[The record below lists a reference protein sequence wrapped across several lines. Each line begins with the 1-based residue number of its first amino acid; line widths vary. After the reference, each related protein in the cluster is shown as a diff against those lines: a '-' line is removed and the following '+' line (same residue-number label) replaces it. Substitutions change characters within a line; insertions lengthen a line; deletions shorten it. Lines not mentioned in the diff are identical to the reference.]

1 MGKKYLET
9 KKDSLEASVLN
20 VWQKAVEQTQEITD
34 NAQML
39 KNPEENTQKEE
50 VELDEV
56 AGTFVIVANGISDL
70 KKADAR
76 YLKDT
81 QYSIAAGLGEDGVE
95 LDEEGVSYKG
105 NSIMIPSDNEDMR
118 MVQSWAKN
126 QTKLASNTVKMI
138 TKNMDYNDLYEERA
152 DHLYVAALLTN
163 TAKPNRAP
171 KYSVKFMK
179 EEVDLDEARQLK
191 DPKKEVMVVKGN
203 KVVVIDK
210 KDQKKYLQKGY
221 KLAEAS
227 GDKEAYTKFFNSAL
241 KKFKVNSP
249 AELKGDAKKKF
260 YDYVDKNWEGDN
272 EKAEAAMAQ
281 VREFKIQGMKA
292 ALASIWNVKEGKN
305 PFKVEDDKK
314 VKSKDEKTMTGKKAA
329 IIDLKPKIKD

>member
-20 VWQKAVEQTQEITD
+20 VWQKAVEQSKEITD

-50 VELDEV
+50 VELDEKPADFLSIEFRSSADV
-56 AGTFVIVANGISDL
+56 KKARKWMDKNLSGANQGFTGVDYRAKSIEFEDVDDAEGLMSKL
-70 KKADAR
+70 KKAGF
-76 YLKDT
+76 KFK
-81 QYSIAAGLGEDGVE
+81 V
-95 LDEEGVSYKG
+95 
-105 NSIMIPSDNEDMR
+105 
-118 MVQSWAKN
+118 
-126 QTKLASNTVKMI
+126 
-138 TKNMDYNDLYEERA
+138 DYR
-152 DHLYVAALLTN
+152 
-163 TAKPNRAP
+163 
-171 KYSVKFMK
+171 
-179 EEVDLDEARQLK
+179 EEVNEARQLK

-203 KVVVIDK
+203 KVIVIDK

-260 YDYVDKNWEGDN
+260 YDYVDANWEGDN

>member
-20 VWQKAVEQTQEITD
+20 VWQKAVEQSKEITD

-50 VELDEV
+50 VELDE
-56 AGTFVIVANGISDL
+56 
-70 KKADAR
+70 
-76 YLKDT
+76 
-81 QYSIAAGLGEDGVE
+81 
-95 LDEEGVSYKG
+95 
-105 NSIMIPSDNEDMR
+105 
-118 MVQSWAKN
+118 
-126 QTKLASNTVKMI
+126 
-138 TKNMDYNDLYEERA
+138 
-152 DHLYVAALLTN
+152 
-163 TAKPNRAP
+163 
-171 KYSVKFMK
+171 
-179 EEVDLDEARQLK
+179 ARQLK

-203 KVVVIDK
+203 KVIVIDK

>member
-9 KKDSLEASVLN
+9 KDNSLEASVLN
-20 VWQKAVEQTQEITD
+20 VWQKAVEQTKEIAD
-34 NAQML
+34 NAQMY

-50 VELDEV
+50 AE
-56 AGTFVIVANGISDL
+56 I
-70 KKADAR
+70 
-76 YLKDT
+76 
-81 QYSIAAGLGEDGVE
+81 
-95 LDEEGVSYKG
+95 
-105 NSIMIPSDNEDMR
+105 
-118 MVQSWAKN
+118 
-126 QTKLASNTVKMI
+126 
-138 TKNMDYNDLYEERA
+138 
-152 DHLYVAALLTN
+152 
-163 TAKPNRAP
+163 
-171 KYSVKFMK
+171 
-179 EEVDLDEARQLK
+179 DEARQLK

-210 KDQKKYLQKGY
+210 KDQKDYLKKGY

-260 YDYVDKNWEGDN
+260 YDYIDANWEGDN
-272 EKAEAAMAQ
+272 EKVEAAMAQ

-292 ALASIWNVKEGKN
+292 ALASIWNVEEGKN

-314 VKSKDEKTMTGKKAA
+314 IKSKNEKTLTGKKAA
-329 IIDLKPKIKD
+329 IINLKPEIKD

>member
-50 VELDEV
+50 VELDEKP
-56 AGTFVIVANGISDL
+56 ANFLSIEFRSSADVKKARKWMDKNLSGANQGFTGVDYRAKNIEFEDVDDAEGLMSKL
-70 KKADAR
+70 KKAGF
-76 YLKDT
+76 KFK
-81 QYSIAAGLGEDGVE
+81 V
-95 LDEEGVSYKG
+95 
-105 NSIMIPSDNEDMR
+105 
-118 MVQSWAKN
+118 
-126 QTKLASNTVKMI
+126 
-138 TKNMDYNDLYEERA
+138 DYR
-152 DHLYVAALLTN
+152 
-163 TAKPNRAP
+163 
-171 KYSVKFMK
+171 
-179 EEVDLDEARQLK
+179 EEVNEARQLK

-203 KVVVIDK
+203 KVIVIDK

>member
-20 VWQKAVEQTQEITD
+20 VWQKAVEQSKEITD

-50 VELDEV
+50 VELDEKP
-56 AGTFVIVANGISDL
+56 ANFLSIEFRSSADVKKARKWMDKNLPGANQGFTSVDYRAKSIEFEDVDDAEGLMSKL
-70 KKADAR
+70 KKAGF
-76 YLKDT
+76 KFK
-81 QYSIAAGLGEDGVE
+81 V
-95 LDEEGVSYKG
+95 
-105 NSIMIPSDNEDMR
+105 
-118 MVQSWAKN
+118 
-126 QTKLASNTVKMI
+126 
-138 TKNMDYNDLYEERA
+138 
-152 DHLYVAALLTN
+152 DH
-163 TAKPNRAP
+163 R
-171 KYSVKFMK
+171 
-179 EEVDLDEARQLK
+179 EEVNEARQLK

-203 KVVVIDK
+203 KVIVIDK

-260 YDYVDKNWEGDN
+260 YDYVDANWEGDN

>member
-50 VELDEV
+50 ADLDEAV
-56 AGTFVIVANGISDL
+56 LKGRDYEYDEKKGVVKIS
-70 KKADAR
+70 KKNFAKVH
-76 YLKDT
+76 KD
-81 QYSIAAGLGEDGVE
+81 
-95 LDEEGVSYKG
+95 YKG
-105 NSIMIPSDNEDMR
+105 TDKSKPTM
-118 MVQSWAKN
+118 MVL
-126 QTKLASNTVKMI
+126 TKKGTSLVP
-138 TKNMDYNDLYEERA
+138 
-152 DHLYVAALLTN
+152 VQ
-163 TAKPNRAP
+163 
-171 KYSVKFMK
+171 F
-179 EEVDLDEARQLK
+179 EEVEIDEARQLK

-292 ALASIWNVKEGKN
+292 ALAAIWNVKEGKN
-305 PFKVEDDKK
+305 PFKIEDDKK
-314 VKSKDEKTMTGKKAA
+314 IKSKNEKTMTGKKTA

>member
-50 VELDEV
+50 VE
-56 AGTFVIVANGISDL
+56 I
-70 KKADAR
+70 
-76 YLKDT
+76 
-81 QYSIAAGLGEDGVE
+81 
-95 LDEEGVSYKG
+95 
-105 NSIMIPSDNEDMR
+105 
-118 MVQSWAKN
+118 
-126 QTKLASNTVKMI
+126 
-138 TKNMDYNDLYEERA
+138 
-152 DHLYVAALLTN
+152 
-163 TAKPNRAP
+163 
-171 KYSVKFMK
+171 
-179 EEVDLDEARQLK
+179 DEARQLK

-203 KVVVIDK
+203 KVIVIDK

-260 YDYVDKNWEGDN
+260 YDYVDANWEGDN

-281 VREFKIQGMKA
+281 VREFKMQGMKA

-305 PFKVEDDKK
+305 PFKVENDKK

>member
-20 VWQKAVEQTQEITD
+20 VWQKAVEQSKEITD

-50 VELDEV
+50 VELDEKPADFLSIEFRSSADV
-56 AGTFVIVANGISDL
+56 KKARKWMDKNLSGANQGFTGVDYRAKNIEFEDVDDAEGLMSKL
-70 KKADAR
+70 KKAGF
-76 YLKDT
+76 KFK
-81 QYSIAAGLGEDGVE
+81 V
-95 LDEEGVSYKG
+95 
-105 NSIMIPSDNEDMR
+105 
-118 MVQSWAKN
+118 
-126 QTKLASNTVKMI
+126 
-138 TKNMDYNDLYEERA
+138 DYR
-152 DHLYVAALLTN
+152 
-163 TAKPNRAP
+163 
-171 KYSVKFMK
+171 
-179 EEVDLDEARQLK
+179 EEVNEARQLK

-203 KVVVIDK
+203 KVIVIDK

>member
-20 VWQKAVEQTQEITD
+20 VWQKAVEQTKEITD

-50 VELDEV
+50 VKLDEKPADFLSIEFRSSSDV
-56 AGTFVIVANGISDL
+56 KKARKWMDKNLSGANQGFTGVDYRAKNIEFEDVDDAEGLMSKL
-70 KKADAR
+70 KKAGF
-76 YLKDT
+76 KFK
-81 QYSIAAGLGEDGVE
+81 V
-95 LDEEGVSYKG
+95 
-105 NSIMIPSDNEDMR
+105 
-118 MVQSWAKN
+118 
-126 QTKLASNTVKMI
+126 
-138 TKNMDYNDLYEERA
+138 DYR
-152 DHLYVAALLTN
+152 
-163 TAKPNRAP
+163 
-171 KYSVKFMK
+171 
-179 EEVDLDEARQLK
+179 EEVNEARQLK

-210 KDQKKYLQKGY
+210 KDEKKYLQKGY

>member
-20 VWQKAVEQTQEITD
+20 VWQKAVEQSKEITD

-50 VELDEV
+50 VE
-56 AGTFVIVANGISDL
+56 I
-70 KKADAR
+70 
-76 YLKDT
+76 
-81 QYSIAAGLGEDGVE
+81 
-95 LDEEGVSYKG
+95 
-105 NSIMIPSDNEDMR
+105 
-118 MVQSWAKN
+118 
-126 QTKLASNTVKMI
+126 
-138 TKNMDYNDLYEERA
+138 
-152 DHLYVAALLTN
+152 
-163 TAKPNRAP
+163 
-171 KYSVKFMK
+171 
-179 EEVDLDEARQLK
+179 DEARQLK

>member
-20 VWQKAVEQTQEITD
+20 VWQKAVEQSKEITD

-50 VELDEV
+50 VELDEKP
-56 AGTFVIVANGISDL
+56 ANFLSIEFRSSADVKKARKWMDKNLSGANQGFTGVDYRAKNIEFEDVDDAEGLMSKL
-70 KKADAR
+70 KKAGF
-76 YLKDT
+76 KFK
-81 QYSIAAGLGEDGVE
+81 V
-95 LDEEGVSYKG
+95 
-105 NSIMIPSDNEDMR
+105 
-118 MVQSWAKN
+118 
-126 QTKLASNTVKMI
+126 
-138 TKNMDYNDLYEERA
+138 DYR
-152 DHLYVAALLTN
+152 
-163 TAKPNRAP
+163 
-171 KYSVKFMK
+171 
-179 EEVDLDEARQLK
+179 EEVNEARQLK

-203 KVVVIDK
+203 KVIVIDK

>member
-50 VELDEV
+50 VE
-56 AGTFVIVANGISDL
+56 I
-70 KKADAR
+70 
-76 YLKDT
+76 
-81 QYSIAAGLGEDGVE
+81 
-95 LDEEGVSYKG
+95 
-105 NSIMIPSDNEDMR
+105 
-118 MVQSWAKN
+118 
-126 QTKLASNTVKMI
+126 
-138 TKNMDYNDLYEERA
+138 
-152 DHLYVAALLTN
+152 
-163 TAKPNRAP
+163 
-171 KYSVKFMK
+171 
-179 EEVDLDEARQLK
+179 DEARQLK

-203 KVVVIDK
+203 KVIVIDK

>member
-50 VELDEV
+50 VKLVEKPADFLSIEFRSSADV
-56 AGTFVIVANGISDL
+56 KKARKWMDKNLPGANQGFTGVDYRAKNIEFEDVDDAEGLMSKL
-70 KKADAR
+70 KKAGF
-76 YLKDT
+76 KFK
-81 QYSIAAGLGEDGVE
+81 V
-95 LDEEGVSYKG
+95 
-105 NSIMIPSDNEDMR
+105 
-118 MVQSWAKN
+118 
-126 QTKLASNTVKMI
+126 
-138 TKNMDYNDLYEERA
+138 
-152 DHLYVAALLTN
+152 DH
-163 TAKPNRAP
+163 R
-171 KYSVKFMK
+171 
-179 EEVDLDEARQLK
+179 EEVNEARQLK

-203 KVVVIDK
+203 KVIVIDK

>member
-50 VELDEV
+50 VE
-56 AGTFVIVANGISDL
+56 I
-70 KKADAR
+70 
-76 YLKDT
+76 
-81 QYSIAAGLGEDGVE
+81 
-95 LDEEGVSYKG
+95 
-105 NSIMIPSDNEDMR
+105 
-118 MVQSWAKN
+118 
-126 QTKLASNTVKMI
+126 
-138 TKNMDYNDLYEERA
+138 
-152 DHLYVAALLTN
+152 
-163 TAKPNRAP
+163 
-171 KYSVKFMK
+171 
-179 EEVDLDEARQLK
+179 DEARQLK

-292 ALASIWNVKEGKN
+292 ALAAIWNVKEGKN
-305 PFKVEDDKK
+305 PFKVENDKK

>member
-50 VELDEV
+50 VE
-56 AGTFVIVANGISDL
+56 I
-70 KKADAR
+70 
-76 YLKDT
+76 
-81 QYSIAAGLGEDGVE
+81 
-95 LDEEGVSYKG
+95 
-105 NSIMIPSDNEDMR
+105 
-118 MVQSWAKN
+118 
-126 QTKLASNTVKMI
+126 
-138 TKNMDYNDLYEERA
+138 
-152 DHLYVAALLTN
+152 
-163 TAKPNRAP
+163 
-171 KYSVKFMK
+171 
-179 EEVDLDEARQLK
+179 DEARQLK

>member
-50 VELDEV
+50 VELDEKPADFLSIEFRSSADV
-56 AGTFVIVANGISDL
+56 KKARKWMDKNLSGANQGFTGVDYRAKNIEFEDVDDAEGLMSKL
-70 KKADAR
+70 KKAGF
-76 YLKDT
+76 KFK
-81 QYSIAAGLGEDGVE
+81 V
-95 LDEEGVSYKG
+95 
-105 NSIMIPSDNEDMR
+105 
-118 MVQSWAKN
+118 
-126 QTKLASNTVKMI
+126 
-138 TKNMDYNDLYEERA
+138 DYR
-152 DHLYVAALLTN
+152 
-163 TAKPNRAP
+163 
-171 KYSVKFMK
+171 
-179 EEVDLDEARQLK
+179 EEVNEARQLK

-203 KVVVIDK
+203 KVIVIDK

>member
-20 VWQKAVEQTQEITD
+20 VWQKAVEQTKEITD

-50 VELDEV
+50 VELDEKP
-56 AGTFVIVANGISDL
+56 ANFLSIEFRSSSDVKKARKWMDKNLSGANQGFTGVDYRAKNIEFEDVDDAEGLMSKL
-70 KKADAR
+70 KKAGF
-76 YLKDT
+76 KFK
-81 QYSIAAGLGEDGVE
+81 V
-95 LDEEGVSYKG
+95 
-105 NSIMIPSDNEDMR
+105 
-118 MVQSWAKN
+118 
-126 QTKLASNTVKMI
+126 
-138 TKNMDYNDLYEERA
+138 DYR
-152 DHLYVAALLTN
+152 
-163 TAKPNRAP
+163 
-171 KYSVKFMK
+171 
-179 EEVDLDEARQLK
+179 
-191 DPKKEVMVVKGN
+191 
-203 KVVVIDK
+203 
-210 KDQKKYLQKGY
+210 
-221 KLAEAS
+221 EAS

>member
-20 VWQKAVEQTQEITD
+20 VWQKAVEQSKEITD

-50 VELDEV
+50 VE
-56 AGTFVIVANGISDL
+56 I
-70 KKADAR
+70 
-76 YLKDT
+76 
-81 QYSIAAGLGEDGVE
+81 
-95 LDEEGVSYKG
+95 
-105 NSIMIPSDNEDMR
+105 
-118 MVQSWAKN
+118 
-126 QTKLASNTVKMI
+126 
-138 TKNMDYNDLYEERA
+138 
-152 DHLYVAALLTN
+152 
-163 TAKPNRAP
+163 
-171 KYSVKFMK
+171 
-179 EEVDLDEARQLK
+179 DEARQLK

-203 KVVVIDK
+203 KVIVIDK

-221 KLAEAS
+221 KIAEAS

>member
-20 VWQKAVEQTQEITD
+20 VWQKAVEQSKEITD

-50 VELDEV
+50 VELDEKPADFLSIEFRSSADV
-56 AGTFVIVANGISDL
+56 KKARKWMDKNLSGANQGFTGVDYRAKNIEFEDVDDAEGLMSKL
-70 KKADAR
+70 KKAGF
-76 YLKDT
+76 KFK
-81 QYSIAAGLGEDGVE
+81 V
-95 LDEEGVSYKG
+95 
-105 NSIMIPSDNEDMR
+105 
-118 MVQSWAKN
+118 
-126 QTKLASNTVKMI
+126 
-138 TKNMDYNDLYEERA
+138 
-152 DHLYVAALLTN
+152 DH
-163 TAKPNRAP
+163 R
-171 KYSVKFMK
+171 
-179 EEVDLDEARQLK
+179 EEVNEARQLK

-203 KVVVIDK
+203 KVIVIDK

>member
-9 KKDSLEASVLN
+9 KKDRLEASVLN
-20 VWQKAVEQTQEITD
+20 VWQKAVEPTQEITD
-34 NAQML
+34 NAQMP

-50 VELDEV
+50 VE
-56 AGTFVIVANGISDL
+56 I
-70 KKADAR
+70 
-76 YLKDT
+76 
-81 QYSIAAGLGEDGVE
+81 
-95 LDEEGVSYKG
+95 
-105 NSIMIPSDNEDMR
+105 
-118 MVQSWAKN
+118 
-126 QTKLASNTVKMI
+126 
-138 TKNMDYNDLYEERA
+138 
-152 DHLYVAALLTN
+152 
-163 TAKPNRAP
+163 
-171 KYSVKFMK
+171 
-179 EEVDLDEARQLK
+179 DEARQLK

-210 KDQKKYLQKGY
+210 KDEKKYLQKGY

-292 ALASIWNVKEGKN
+292 ALAAIWNVKEGKN
-305 PFKVEDDKK
+305 PFKVENDKK

>member
-50 VELDEV
+50 VE
-56 AGTFVIVANGISDL
+56 I
-70 KKADAR
+70 
-76 YLKDT
+76 
-81 QYSIAAGLGEDGVE
+81 
-95 LDEEGVSYKG
+95 
-105 NSIMIPSDNEDMR
+105 
-118 MVQSWAKN
+118 
-126 QTKLASNTVKMI
+126 
-138 TKNMDYNDLYEERA
+138 
-152 DHLYVAALLTN
+152 
-163 TAKPNRAP
+163 
-171 KYSVKFMK
+171 
-179 EEVDLDEARQLK
+179 DEARQLK

-210 KDQKKYLQKGY
+210 KDEKKYLQKGY

>member
-20 VWQKAVEQTQEITD
+20 VWQKAVEQSKEITD

-50 VELDEV
+50 VE
-56 AGTFVIVANGISDL
+56 I
-70 KKADAR
+70 
-76 YLKDT
+76 
-81 QYSIAAGLGEDGVE
+81 
-95 LDEEGVSYKG
+95 
-105 NSIMIPSDNEDMR
+105 
-118 MVQSWAKN
+118 
-126 QTKLASNTVKMI
+126 
-138 TKNMDYNDLYEERA
+138 
-152 DHLYVAALLTN
+152 
-163 TAKPNRAP
+163 
-171 KYSVKFMK
+171 
-179 EEVDLDEARQLK
+179 DEARQLK

-203 KVVVIDK
+203 KVIVIDK

-260 YDYVDKNWEGDN
+260 YDYVDANWEGDN

-281 VREFKIQGMKA
+281 VREFKMQGMKA

-305 PFKVEDDKK
+305 PFKVENDKK

>member
-20 VWQKAVEQTQEITD
+20 VLQKAVEQSKEITD

-50 VELDEV
+50 VELDEKP
-56 AGTFVIVANGISDL
+56 ANFLSIEFRSSADVKKARKWMDKNLSGANQGFTGVDYRAKNIEFEDVDDAEGLMSKL
-70 KKADAR
+70 KKAGF
-76 YLKDT
+76 KFK
-81 QYSIAAGLGEDGVE
+81 V
-95 LDEEGVSYKG
+95 
-105 NSIMIPSDNEDMR
+105 
-118 MVQSWAKN
+118 
-126 QTKLASNTVKMI
+126 
-138 TKNMDYNDLYEERA
+138 DYR
-152 DHLYVAALLTN
+152 
-163 TAKPNRAP
+163 
-171 KYSVKFMK
+171 
-179 EEVDLDEARQLK
+179 EEVNEARQLK

-203 KVVVIDK
+203 KVIVIDK

>member
-20 VWQKAVEQTQEITD
+20 VWQKAVEQSKEITD

-50 VELDEV
+50 VELDEKPADFLSIEFRSSADV
-56 AGTFVIVANGISDL
+56 KKARKWMDKNLPGANQGFTGVDYRAKNIEFEDVDDAEGLMSKL
-70 KKADAR
+70 KKAGF
-76 YLKDT
+76 KFK
-81 QYSIAAGLGEDGVE
+81 V
-95 LDEEGVSYKG
+95 
-105 NSIMIPSDNEDMR
+105 
-118 MVQSWAKN
+118 
-126 QTKLASNTVKMI
+126 
-138 TKNMDYNDLYEERA
+138 
-152 DHLYVAALLTN
+152 DH
-163 TAKPNRAP
+163 R
-171 KYSVKFMK
+171 
-179 EEVDLDEARQLK
+179 EEVNEARQLK

-203 KVVVIDK
+203 KVIVIDK

>member
-20 VWQKAVEQTQEITD
+20 VWQKAVEQSKEITD

-50 VELDEV
+50 VE
-56 AGTFVIVANGISDL
+56 I
-70 KKADAR
+70 
-76 YLKDT
+76 
-81 QYSIAAGLGEDGVE
+81 
-95 LDEEGVSYKG
+95 
-105 NSIMIPSDNEDMR
+105 
-118 MVQSWAKN
+118 
-126 QTKLASNTVKMI
+126 
-138 TKNMDYNDLYEERA
+138 
-152 DHLYVAALLTN
+152 
-163 TAKPNRAP
+163 
-171 KYSVKFMK
+171 
-179 EEVDLDEARQLK
+179 DEARQLK

-210 KDQKKYLQKGY
+210 KDEKKYLQKGY

-249 AELKGDAKKKF
+249 AELKGDNKKKF

-292 ALASIWNVKEGKN
+292 ALAAIWNVKEGKN

>member
-50 VELDEV
+50 VE
-56 AGTFVIVANGISDL
+56 I
-70 KKADAR
+70 
-76 YLKDT
+76 
-81 QYSIAAGLGEDGVE
+81 
-95 LDEEGVSYKG
+95 
-105 NSIMIPSDNEDMR
+105 
-118 MVQSWAKN
+118 
-126 QTKLASNTVKMI
+126 
-138 TKNMDYNDLYEERA
+138 
-152 DHLYVAALLTN
+152 
-163 TAKPNRAP
+163 
-171 KYSVKFMK
+171 
-179 EEVDLDEARQLK
+179 DEARQLK

-305 PFKVEDDKK
+305 PFKVENDKK

>member
-20 VWQKAVEQTQEITD
+20 VWQKAVEQTKEITD

-50 VELDEV
+50 VE
-56 AGTFVIVANGISDL
+56 I
-70 KKADAR
+70 
-76 YLKDT
+76 
-81 QYSIAAGLGEDGVE
+81 
-95 LDEEGVSYKG
+95 
-105 NSIMIPSDNEDMR
+105 
-118 MVQSWAKN
+118 
-126 QTKLASNTVKMI
+126 
-138 TKNMDYNDLYEERA
+138 
-152 DHLYVAALLTN
+152 
-163 TAKPNRAP
+163 
-171 KYSVKFMK
+171 
-179 EEVDLDEARQLK
+179 DEARQLK

-203 KVVVIDK
+203 KVIVIDK

-292 ALASIWNVKEGKN
+292 ALAAIWNVKEGKN
-305 PFKVEDDKK
+305 PFKVENDKK

>member
-50 VELDEV
+50 VELDEKP
-56 AGTFVIVANGISDL
+56 ANFLSIEFRSSADVKKARKWMDKNLPGANQGFTGVDYRAKSIEFEDVDDAEGLMSKL
-70 KKADAR
+70 KKTGF
-76 YLKDT
+76 KFK
-81 QYSIAAGLGEDGVE
+81 V
-95 LDEEGVSYKG
+95 
-105 NSIMIPSDNEDMR
+105 
-118 MVQSWAKN
+118 
-126 QTKLASNTVKMI
+126 
-138 TKNMDYNDLYEERA
+138 
-152 DHLYVAALLTN
+152 DH
-163 TAKPNRAP
+163 R
-171 KYSVKFMK
+171 
-179 EEVDLDEARQLK
+179 EEVNEARQLK

-203 KVVVIDK
+203 KVIVIDK

>member
-20 VWQKAVEQTQEITD
+20 VWQKAVEQSKEITD

-50 VELDEV
+50 VE
-56 AGTFVIVANGISDL
+56 I
-70 KKADAR
+70 
-76 YLKDT
+76 
-81 QYSIAAGLGEDGVE
+81 
-95 LDEEGVSYKG
+95 
-105 NSIMIPSDNEDMR
+105 
-118 MVQSWAKN
+118 
-126 QTKLASNTVKMI
+126 
-138 TKNMDYNDLYEERA
+138 
-152 DHLYVAALLTN
+152 
-163 TAKPNRAP
+163 
-171 KYSVKFMK
+171 
-179 EEVDLDEARQLK
+179 DEARQLK

-203 KVVVIDK
+203 KVIVIDK

>member
-20 VWQKAVEQTQEITD
+20 VWQKAVEQSKEITD

-50 VELDEV
+50 VELDEKPADFLSIEFRSSADV
-56 AGTFVIVANGISDL
+56 KKARKWMDKNLSGANQGFTGVDYRAKNIEFEDVDDAEGLMSKL
-70 KKADAR
+70 KKAGF
-76 YLKDT
+76 KFK
-81 QYSIAAGLGEDGVE
+81 V
-95 LDEEGVSYKG
+95 
-105 NSIMIPSDNEDMR
+105 
-118 MVQSWAKN
+118 
-126 QTKLASNTVKMI
+126 
-138 TKNMDYNDLYEERA
+138 DYR
-152 DHLYVAALLTN
+152 
-163 TAKPNRAP
+163 
-171 KYSVKFMK
+171 
-179 EEVDLDEARQLK
+179 EEVNEARQLK

-203 KVVVIDK
+203 KVIVIDK

-305 PFKVEDDKK
+305 PFKVEDDK
-314 VKSKDEKTMTGKKAA
+314 
-329 IIDLKPKIKD
+329 

>member
-50 VELDEV
+50 VELDEKP
-56 AGTFVIVANGISDL
+56 ANFLSIEFRSSADVKKARKWMDKNLPGANQGFTGGDYRAKNIEFEDVDDAEGLMSKL
-70 KKADAR
+70 KKAGF
-76 YLKDT
+76 KFK
-81 QYSIAAGLGEDGVE
+81 V
-95 LDEEGVSYKG
+95 
-105 NSIMIPSDNEDMR
+105 
-118 MVQSWAKN
+118 
-126 QTKLASNTVKMI
+126 
-138 TKNMDYNDLYEERA
+138 DYR
-152 DHLYVAALLTN
+152 
-163 TAKPNRAP
+163 
-171 KYSVKFMK
+171 
-179 EEVDLDEARQLK
+179 EEVNEARQLK

-203 KVVVIDK
+203 KVIVIDK

-305 PFKVEDDKK
+305 PFKVENDKK

>member
-50 VELDEV
+50 VELDEKP
-56 AGTFVIVANGISDL
+56 ADFLSIEFRSSADVIKARKWRDKNLPGANQGFTGVDYRAKNIEFEDVDDAEGLMSKL
-70 KKADAR
+70 KKAGF
-76 YLKDT
+76 KFK
-81 QYSIAAGLGEDGVE
+81 V
-95 LDEEGVSYKG
+95 
-105 NSIMIPSDNEDMR
+105 
-118 MVQSWAKN
+118 
-126 QTKLASNTVKMI
+126 
-138 TKNMDYNDLYEERA
+138 
-152 DHLYVAALLTN
+152 DH
-163 TAKPNRAP
+163 R
-171 KYSVKFMK
+171 
-179 EEVDLDEARQLK
+179 EEVNEARQLK

-203 KVVVIDK
+203 KVIVIDK

-221 KLAEAS
+221 KIAEAS

>member
-9 KKDSLEASVLN
+9 KDNSLEASVLN
-20 VWQKAVEQTQEITD
+20 VWQKAVEQTKEIAD
-34 NAQML
+34 NAQMY

-50 VELDEV
+50 VKVEGYLELDFKDKRTAEK
-56 AGTFVIVANGISDL
+56 AYDYINNEIWASGNPPYDDFNQEGSSLQIDTDGNLNRRNQMLKDL
-70 KKADAR
+70 KA
-76 YLKDT
+76 L
-81 QYSIAAGLGEDGVE
+81 
-95 LDEEGVSYKG
+95 
-105 NSIMIPSDNEDMR
+105 PSNMKFK
-118 MVQSWAKN
+118 V
-126 QTKLASNTVKMI
+126 TV
-138 TKNMDYNDLYEERA
+138 N
-152 DHLYVAALLTN
+152 
-163 TAKPNRAP
+163 
-171 KYSVKFMK
+171 
-179 EEVDLDEARQLK
+179 EARQLK

-210 KDQKKYLQKGY
+210 KDQKDYLKKGY

-260 YDYVDKNWEGDN
+260 YDYIDANWEGDN
-272 EKAEAAMAQ
+272 EKVEAAMAQ

-292 ALASIWNVKEGKN
+292 ALASIWNVEEGKN

-314 VKSKDEKTMTGKKAA
+314 IKSKNEKTLTGKKAA
-329 IIDLKPKIKD
+329 IINLKPEIKD

>member
-50 VELDEV
+50 VE
-56 AGTFVIVANGISDL
+56 I
-70 KKADAR
+70 
-76 YLKDT
+76 
-81 QYSIAAGLGEDGVE
+81 
-95 LDEEGVSYKG
+95 
-105 NSIMIPSDNEDMR
+105 
-118 MVQSWAKN
+118 
-126 QTKLASNTVKMI
+126 
-138 TKNMDYNDLYEERA
+138 
-152 DHLYVAALLTN
+152 
-163 TAKPNRAP
+163 
-171 KYSVKFMK
+171 
-179 EEVDLDEARQLK
+179 DEARQLK

-292 ALASIWNVKEGKN
+292 ALAAIWNVKEGKN

>member
-50 VELDEV
+50 VDLDEAKKSQGMFIV
-56 AGTFVIVANGISDL
+56 LEKGSKNKVIGQFKDK
-70 KKADAR
+70 KKA
-76 YLKDT
+76 
-81 QYSIAAGLGEDGVE
+81 IAMMKKSAGSKVIQIGKFATDDDKPVDIKVGDE
-95 LDEEGVSYKG
+95 LSYTRVKL
-105 NSIMIPSDNEDMR
+105 S
-118 MVQSWAKN
+118 
-126 QTKLASNTVKMI
+126 TKI
-138 TKNMDYNDLYEERA
+138 
-152 DHLYVAALLTN
+152 
-163 TAKPNRAP
+163 
-171 KYSVKFMK
+171 K
-179 EEVDLDEARQLK
+179 EETELDEARQLK

-210 KDQKKYLQKGY
+210 KDEKKYLQKGY